1 MNTSKFRIFIYTLS
15 LPSLFVFELTGCMDN
30 SAPASVEKKE
40 VVFEDTS
47 KVFLSATSPEML
59 ALSDFARTDSKVMVQ
74 GGEVVA
80 GPNLK
85 EYTPIKITNS
95 EVKSLNGVEI
105 YYRGE
110 DGDEILSRR
119 VGKFKISLSPG
130 KTKSIKL
137 FDLFVV

>member
-30 SAPASVEKKE
+30 PAPASVEKKE
-40 VVFEDTS
+40 VIFEDTS
-47 KVFLSATSPEML
+47 KVLLSATSPEML